1 MIINQSEKAFHL
13 LQEKI
18 NPFQEEVWLLSLTA
32 DLMLLATDMLF
43 RGTVDQ
49 CAIHPRDLV
58 RTLCSRN
65 ASAFIL
71 AHNHPSGQVQPSSQD
86 YWVTRKIM
94 QIANLLEI
102 PMKDHLIVTDKSYYS
117 FADAGLFGLSRRR

>member
-1 MIINQSEKAFHL
+1 MIINQSESAFRL
-13 LQEKI
+13 LQEKS
-18 NPFQEEVWLLSLTA
+18 NSLQEEVWLLSLDA

-49 CAIHPRDLV
+49 CTIHPRDLV

-94 QIANLLEI
+94 QIANLIEI
-102 PMKDHLIVTDKSYYS
+102 PMKDHLIVTDTSYYS
-117 FADAGLFGLSRRR
+117 FADAGLFRLSRRR